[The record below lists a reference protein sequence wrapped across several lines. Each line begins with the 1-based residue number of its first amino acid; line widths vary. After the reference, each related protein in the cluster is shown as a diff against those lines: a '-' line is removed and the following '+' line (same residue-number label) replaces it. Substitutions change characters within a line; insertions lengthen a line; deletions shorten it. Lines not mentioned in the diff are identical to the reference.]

1 MCFFFKPKKA
11 YEMRIS
17 DWSSDVCSSDL
28 MITYTGLVS
37 LATHYMPWGIA
48 ANYADVGKFF
58 EATAPWPVPGEK
70 TGPAPLA
77 PIGPIV
83 EQAERRWGSA
93 AGSVRILTP
102 GDRSAQ
108 VIVSPALDAALSIS
122 LRSVTF
128 TSAEK

>member
-1 MCFFFKPKKA
+1 
-11 YEMRIS
+11 
-17 DWSSDVCSSDL
+17 
-28 MITYTGLVS
+28 
-37 LATHYMPWGIA
+37 MPWGIA
-48 ANYADVGKFF
+48 ANYADEGKFF

-93 AGSVRILTP
+93 AGSVRILNP

-108 VIVSPALDAALSIS
+108 VIVSSAPVAGMSIS
-122 LRSVTF
+122 LRSLTF
-128 TSAEK
+128 DGVPGRPFGAPHPSGAAPPTADPRLAI